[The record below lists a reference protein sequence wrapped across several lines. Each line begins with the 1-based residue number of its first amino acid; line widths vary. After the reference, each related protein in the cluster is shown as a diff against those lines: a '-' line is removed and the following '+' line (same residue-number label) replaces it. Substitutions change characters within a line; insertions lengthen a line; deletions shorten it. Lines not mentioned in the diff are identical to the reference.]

1 MMSIL
6 ACGVHCGYDSH
17 DAIPWIRDPNHLT
30 SWIEDP
36 TVASYIEDPT
46 DPDIAGIGV
55 SEPVLSRLQSTGS
68 LP

>member
-1 MMSIL
+1 MMPMF
-6 ACGVHCGYDSH
+6 ACGVRCGYDSH
-17 DAIPWIRDPNHLT
+17 DADLWIQDPNDLT

-55 SEPVLSRLQSTGS
+55 SEPVFSRLQSIEG
-68 LP
+68 LV